1 MSTLFTDK
9 LLMNLPLIYNAKTAF
24 SGALA
29 NVQVLDGVT
38 DGTKAFKV
46 KRSATPVVVNDYDED
61 LEINATNGS
70 RFGKVNE
77 VTYGDVDVDYSY
89 LKSLNEALDQFTVNQ
104 DLNQAVAD
112 RHELQSIALTRL
124 SNSRI
129 GKYLS
134 QVAHKALTLTDYTAE
149 NVSALFN
156 QASADFTENEIDGNL
171 YAYVT
176 PTLFNAMIDLIQFK
190 SLTGASVDVNNNK
203 LINYKGFAVESTP
216 SKYFATDDAAYFTA
230 EKIVI
235 PFIGIQYSRTIE
247 DSRFGGQLLQSA
259 IKGGQYIQE
268 ENKIGVVKATLDT
281 TVHVSDVSTSQATA
295 TLKVGDTKQVT
306 ATVTPEN
313 AADKSVSWK
322 SDNESVATVASDGTI
337 TAVAVG
343 SANVTVTT
351 TDGAKT
357 ATVKVTV
364 NAAS

>member
-9 LLMNLPLIYNAKTAF
+9 LLMNLPLIYDAKTAF

-29 NVQVLDGVT
+29 NLQVLDGVT

-77 VTYGDVDVDYSY
+77 VTYGDIDVDYSY

-112 RHELQSIALTRL
+112 RHELQAIALTRL

-134 QVAHKALTLTDYTAE
+134 QVAHKELILSDYTAE
-149 NVSALFN
+149 KVSDLFN

-216 SKYFATDDAAYFTA
+216 SKYFATGDVAYFTA

-259 IKGGQYIQE
+259 VKGGQYIQD
-268 ENKIGVVKATLDT
+268 ENTIGVVKATTDT
-281 TVHVSDVSTSQATA
+281 TVHVGSVVYDQQSATV
-295 TLKVGDTKQVT
+295 KVG
-306 ATVTPEN
+306 ATNKVVARVVPDN
-313 AADKSVSWK
+313 AADTSLAYKS
-322 SDNESVATVASDGTI
+322 SDETIATVATDGTI
-337 TAVAVG
+337 TGVAVG
-343 SANVTVTT
+343 KAIITATS
-351 TDGAKT
+351 TDGSHT
-357 ATVKVTV
+357 ANLTVTV